1 MNPEVKDLIAKQQGL
16 ITFAQSEQ
24 RELTAEEQVQFDD
37 YQRQIDDIKT
47 KLEKPTSND
56 GDTQRALNMERQ
68 RVNEIASLCREF
80 SVKDVELQRFI
91 SDGTNLEAVREYILK
106 QEMQNR
112 KPSSVQVVVDEK
124 DKFRAAAVDGLQL
137 RLGLSVEKPA
147 PGATDL
153 RHLSLRE
160 FAKETLRMD
169 GVPNASRLTDDEMLR
184 QHLNGTST
192 FAGIMETTARN
203 VFEKAYTESETTYQA
218 WTKKGTLKDFRPTK
232 TWQTGTAGELL
243 LVNENGELKHDAP
256 NAHEGAERQLL
267 TFGRQ
272 FSMSREAFI
281 NDDVGFVSEIPAL
294 YAQSARQGINKLVY
308 QMIAQNGTIFDGKSL
323 FHADHKNI
331 AAVGG
336 APNVETISAG
346 RRLMKNQTAPGGT
359 VKMNIG
365 PKFLIVPTALET
377 AALQMIYSSADPNAV
392 HASVQNPFYNSLQV
406 IADAE
411 LDDATANGEL
421 EWYLAADALRSAVQV
436 DFLNGVDMPTI
447 QMRQAPPGQLG
458 FVWDIYID
466 YGVTLVDWRTL
477 IKNNGQ

>member
-1 MNPEVKDLIAKQQGL
+1 
-16 ITFAQSEQ
+16 
-24 RELTAEEQVQFDD
+24 
-37 YQRQIDDIKT
+37 
-47 KLEKPTSND
+47 
-56 GDTQRALNMERQ
+56 
-68 RVNEIASLCREF
+68 
-80 SVKDVELQRFI
+80 
-91 SDGTNLEAVREYILK
+91 
-106 QEMQNR
+106 
-112 KPSSVQVVVDEK
+112 
-124 DKFRAAAVDGLQL
+124 
-137 RLGLSVEKPA
+137 
-147 PGATDL
+147 
-153 RHLSLRE
+153 
-160 FAKETLRMD
+160 
-169 GVPNASRLTDDEMLR
+169 
-184 QHLNGTST
+184 
-192 FAGIMETTARN
+192 
-203 VFEKAYTESETTYQA
+203 
-218 WTKKGTLKDFRPTK
+218 
-232 TWQTGTAGELL
+232 
-243 LVNENGELKHDAP
+243 
-256 NAHEGAERQLL
+256 
-267 TFGRQ
+267 
-272 FSMSREAFI
+272 MSREAFI

-336 APNVETISAG
+336 APNIETISAG

-392 HASVQNPFYNSLQV
+392 HAGVQNPFYNSLQV
-406 IADAE
+406 VADAE
-411 LDDATANGEL
+411 LDDATENGEL